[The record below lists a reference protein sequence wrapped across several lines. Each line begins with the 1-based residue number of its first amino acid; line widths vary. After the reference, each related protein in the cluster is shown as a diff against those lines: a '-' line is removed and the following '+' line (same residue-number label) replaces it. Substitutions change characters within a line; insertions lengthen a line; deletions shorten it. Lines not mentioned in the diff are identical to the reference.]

1 MNNYEALAAV
11 QANANSTHIS
21 AADVEQLL
29 QNVRGTTFAS
39 IAYVTKVATAAAHKS
54 LNISKVTIASVQL
67 FNNLQAFTNAYENA
81 VKRSAAK
88 IADNDAGAVAS
99 FESSGNYFEHT
110 QCYSVVKHKTEEKYY
125 LFAIY
130 NNADSSYVLDNKVI
144 DKAEIVQYLTKSAAA
159 ALYGDGTTHNVTND
173 VTHSVVVRTV
183 GLANIV
189 SITAAKQTL
198 LV

>member
-11 QANANSTHIS
+11 QAHANSTHIS

-144 DKAEIVQYLTKSAAA
+144 DKAEVVQYLTKSAAA